1 MAKKTNSKIN
11 GKEYYRI
18 RKVVGHTAS
27 GEKILKNFYGES
39 KKEAEQKANEY
50 LNNIENGL
58 IIDFEN
64 FTLAELMHTWLFD
77 FLHNSSKI
85 KPSTFQRY
93 ESLYRNYI
101 KESEIA
107 GNKLINIKT
116 IHLQKFYNNLS
127 QNGYSYSQINT
138 LNTVLKVFF
147 NWCIDNDYILKNPC
161 TKVNIKGNKNEIIKN
176 ERKEV
181 EILSETE
188 INIIKEYL
196 KGTDFELLFL
206 LDLATGLRQ
215 GELLALDWEHINL
228 EDNTLKVERSVK
240 EVYVYDNEN
249 TKHIE
254 TIFQTP
260 KTLNSFRTV
269 PIPST
274 MIDILSKIKNKKG
287 LLFSDSNG
295 NPLKGKNV
303 SAKWTKILK
312 ECNIPHKKFHSIRHT
327 YASMLLSKGVD
338 IETVAELM
346 GHSAISITQIYLHSS
361 YTSKNKSVN
370 KLNSI
375 LNWVAKK
382 WLRKK

>member
-274 MIDILSKIKNKKG
+274 MINILSKIKNKKG
-287 LLFSDSNG
+287 LLFSDANG
-295 NPLKGKNV
+295 NPLKGKNI

-375 LNWVAKK
+375 LN
-382 WLRKK
+382 

>member
-188 INIIKEYL
+188 INIIKGYL
-196 KGTDFELLFL
+196 KNTDFELLFL

-215 GELLALDWEHINL
+215 GELLALDWKHINL

-375 LNWVAKK
+375 LN
-382 WLRKK
+382 

>member
-127 QNGYSYSQINT
+127 KKGYSYSQINT

-215 GELLALDWEHINL
+215 GELLALDWKHINL

-249 TKHIE
+249 AKHIE

-274 MIDILSKIKNKKG
+274 MINILSKIKNKKG

-295 NPLKGKNV
+295 NPLKGKNI

-375 LNWVAKK
+375 LN
-382 WLRKK
+382 

>member
-375 LNWVAKK
+375 LN
-382 WLRKK
+382 

>member
-127 QNGYSYSQINT
+127 KKGYSYSQINT

-188 INIIKEYL
+188 INIIKGYL
-196 KGTDFELLFL
+196 KNTDFELLFL

-375 LNWVAKK
+375 LN
-382 WLRKK
+382 

>member
-18 RKVVGHTAS
+18 RKVIGHTAS

-39 KKEAEQKANEY
+39 KKEAEQKADEY
-50 LNNIENGL
+50 LNSIENGL
-58 IIDFEN
+58 IINFDN
-64 FTLAELMHTWLFD
+64 FTLSELMRSWLFD

-93 ESLYRNYI
+93 EGLYRNYI
-101 KESEIA
+101 KNSTIA
-107 GNKLINIKT
+107 GNKLVNVKSIQ
-116 IHLQKFYNNLS
+116 LQKFYNNLS
-127 QNGYSYSQINT
+127 KEGYSYSQINT
-138 LNTVLKVFF
+138 LNTFLKVFF

-161 TKVNIKGNKNEIIKN
+161 KKVNIKGNKNQIINN
-176 ERKEV
+176 ERKNV
-181 EILSETE
+181 EILSEKE
-188 INIIKEYL
+188 IKIIKDYL
-196 KGTDFELLFL
+196 KASDFELLFL

-215 GELLALDWEHINL
+215 GELLALDWKHINL

-249 TKHIE
+249 AKHIE

-274 MIDILSKIKNKKG
+274 MINILSKIKNKKG
-287 LLFSDSNG
+287 LLFSDANG
-295 NPLKGKNV
+295 NPLKGKNI

-375 LNWVAKK
+375 LN
-382 WLRKK
+382 

>member
-127 QNGYSYSQINT
+127 KKGYSYSQINT

-215 GELLALDWEHINL
+215 GELLALDWKHINL

-249 TKHIE
+249 AKHIE

-269 PIPST
+269 PIPSA
-274 MIDILSKIKNKKG
+274 MINILSKIKNKKG
-287 LLFSDSNG
+287 LLFSDANG
-295 NPLKGKNV
+295 NPLKGKNI

-375 LNWVAKK
+375 LN
-382 WLRKK
+382 

>member
-50 LNNIENGL
+50 LNNIKNGL
-58 IIDFEN
+58 IINFEN
-64 FTLAELMHTWLFD
+64 FTLSDLIHIWLFD

-93 ESLYRNYI
+93 EGLYRNYI

-107 GNKLINIKT
+107 GNKLINVKSIQ
-116 IHLQKFYNNLS
+116 LQNFYNNLFKA
-127 QNGYSYSQINT
+127 GYSYSQINT
-138 LNTVLKVFF
+138 LNTFLKVFF

-161 TKVNIKGNKNEIIKN
+161 KKVNIKGDKNEIIKN
-176 ERKEV
+176 EKKEV
-181 EILSETE
+181 EILTEKE

-196 KGTDFELLFL
+196 KNTDFELLFL
-206 LDLATGLRQ
+206 LDLVTGLRQ

-228 EDNTLKVERSVK
+228 RDNTLKVEKSVK

-254 TIFQTP
+254 TVFQTP
-260 KTLNSFRTV
+260 KTLNSFRTI

-274 MIDILSKIKNKKG
+274 MIDILLKIENKRG
-287 LLFSDSNG
+287 LLFKDADG

-303 SAKWTKILK
+303 STKWTKILK
-312 ECNIPHKKFHSIRHT
+312 ECQIPHKKFHSIRHT
-327 YASMLLSKGVD
+327 YASMLLSRGVD

-361 YTSKNKSVN
+361 NTSKNKSVN

-375 LNWVAKK
+375 LN
-382 WLRKK
+382 

>member
-11 GKEYYRI
+11 GKDYYRI
-18 RKVVGHTAS
+18 RKVIGHTAS
-27 GEKILKNFYGES
+27 GEKVLKNFYGES
-39 KKEAEQKANEY
+39 KKEAEEKADKYIND
-50 LNNIENGL
+50 IKNGL
-58 IIDFEN
+58 IVDFEN
-64 FTLAELMHTWLFD
+64 YTVSELMHSWLFD

-93 ESLYRNYI
+93 ESIYRNYI
-101 KESEIA
+101 KDSMIA
-107 GNKLINIKT
+107 GNKLVKT
-116 IHLQKFYNNLS
+116 KSLQLQKFYNELS
-127 QNGYSYSQINT
+127 KKGYSFSQINT

-161 TKVNIKGNKNEIIKN
+161 TKISIKGNKNDIIN
-176 ERKEV
+176 NQRKDV
-181 EILSETE
+181 EILTE
-188 INIIKEYL
+188 KEIKTIKEHV
-196 KGTDFELLFL
+196 KGSDFELIFL

-228 EDNTLKVERSVK
+228 KEKTLKIEKSVK

-269 PIPST
+269 PIPNAL
-274 MIDILSKIKNKKG
+274 IDILKSKHKKSG
-287 LLFSDSNG
+287 LLFSDKDNE
-295 NPLKGKNV
+295 PLKGKNV
-303 SAKWTKILK
+303 STQWAKILK
-312 ECNIPHKKFHSIRHT
+312 ECKIPHKKFHSIRHT
-327 YASMLLSKGVD
+327 YASMLLKKGVD
-338 IETVAELM
+338 IESVAELM

-361 YTSKNKSVN
+361 SKSKNKSVN

-375 LNWVAKK
+375 LN
-382 WLRKK
+382 

>member
-127 QNGYSYSQINT
+127 KKGYSYSQINT

-188 INIIKEYL
+188 INIIKGYL
-196 KGTDFELLFL
+196 KNTDFELLFL

-249 TKHIE
+249 AKHIE

-274 MIDILSKIKNKKG
+274 MINILSKIKNKKG
-287 LLFSDSNG
+287 LLFSDANG
-295 NPLKGKNV
+295 NPLKGKNI

-375 LNWVAKK
+375 LN
-382 WLRKK
+382 

>member
-18 RKVVGHTAS
+18 RKVIGHTAS
-27 GEKILKNFYGES
+27 GKKVLKNFYGES
-39 KKEAEQKANEY
+39 KKDAEQKADEY

-64 FTLAELMHTWLFD
+64 FTIAELMHTWLFD
-77 FLHNSSKI
+77 FLHNSSRI

-93 ESLYRNYI
+93 EGLYRNYI
-101 KESEIA
+101 KNSEIA
-107 GNKLINIKT
+107 GNKLINVKSIQ
-116 IHLQKFYNNLS
+116 LQKFYNHLS
-127 QNGYSYSQINT
+127 KDGYSYSQINS
-138 LNTVLKVFF
+138 LNTFLKVFF

-161 TKVNIKGNKNEIIKN
+161 SKVNIKGNKNEIIN
-176 ERKEV
+176 NRKKDV
-181 EILSETE
+181 EILSEKE
-188 INIIKEYL
+188 IKTLKKHL
-196 KGTDFELLFL
+196 KGSDFELLFL

-215 GELLALDWEHINL
+215 GELLALDWEHI
-228 EDNTLKVERSVK
+228 DLKNKTIKIERSVK
-240 EVYVYDNEN
+240 EVYIYDNEN

-260 KTLNSFRTV
+260 KTANSFRTV
-269 PIPST
+269 PIPNAL
-274 MIDILSKIKNKKG
+274 IDILNNIENKEG
-287 LLFSDSNG
+287 LLFKDKDG
-295 NPLKGKNV
+295 KPLKGKNV
-303 SAKWTKILK
+303 STKWSKILK
-312 ECNIPHKKFHSIRHT
+312 ECNVPHKKFHSIRHT

-361 YTSKNKSVN
+361 SKSKNKSVN

-375 LNWVAKK
+375 LN
-382 WLRKK
+382 

>member
-64 FTLAELMHTWLFD
+64 FTLAELMRIWLFD

-93 ESLYRNYI
+93 EGLYRNYI

-107 GNKLINIKT
+107 GNKLINMKSIQ
-116 IHLQKFYNNLS
+116 LQNFYNSLFKA
-127 QNGYSYSQINT
+127 GYSYSQINT
-138 LNTVLKVFF
+138 LNTFLKVFF

-161 TKVNIKGNKNEIIKN
+161 KKVNIKGDKNEIIKN
-176 ERKEV
+176 EKKEV
-181 EILSETE
+181 EILTEKE

-196 KGTDFELLFL
+196 KNTDFELLFL
-206 LDLATGLRQ
+206 LDLVTGLRQ

-228 EDNTLKVERSVK
+228 KDNTLKVEKSVK

-254 TIFQTP
+254 TVFQTP
-260 KTLNSFRTV
+260 KTLNSFRTI
-269 PIPST
+269 PIPNT
-274 MIDILSKIKNKKG
+274 MIDILLKIENKKG
-287 LLFSDSNG
+287 LLFKDADG

-303 SAKWTKILK
+303 STKWTKILK
-312 ECNIPHKKFHSIRHT
+312 ECQIPHKKFHSIRHT

-375 LNWVAKK
+375 LN
-382 WLRKK
+382 

>member
-1 MAKKTNSKIN
+1 MAKKTNSTIN

-50 LNNIENGL
+50 LNNIKSGL
-58 IIDFEN
+58 IINFEN

-107 GNKLINIKT
+107 GNKLINIKS
-116 IHLQKFYNNLS
+116 INLQKFYNNLS
-127 QNGYSYSQINT
+127 KNGYSYSQINT

-188 INIIKEYL
+188 INILKGYL
-196 KGTDFELLFL
+196 KNTDFELLFL

-215 GELLALDWEHINL
+215 GELLALDWKHINL

-303 SAKWTKILK
+303 STKWTKILK

-375 LNWVAKK
+375 LN
-382 WLRKK
+382 